1 MASCARVGTCPLF
14 PLFTIQA
21 SLMVWRARYCD
32 GRFADCERYKLS
44 LGGGTV
50 PPNLLP
56 NGKLLGGAVTA
67 AGVKAV
73 GGP

>member
-32 GRFADCERYKLS
+32 GKFADCERHKLAT
-44 LGGGTV
+44 GGASV

-56 NGKLLGGAVTA
+56 NGKLLGGAVTT
-67 AGVKAV
+67 AGLKDL
-73 GGP
+73 GRP

>member
-21 SLMVWRARYCD
+21 SLMVWKMRYCD
-32 GRFADCERYKLS
+32 GDFASCERYKLAVEGRQ
-44 LGGGTV
+44 L

-56 NGKLLGGAVTA
+56 NGKLLGGAVKS
-67 AGVKAV
+67 AGIKDL
-73 GGP
+73 GRP